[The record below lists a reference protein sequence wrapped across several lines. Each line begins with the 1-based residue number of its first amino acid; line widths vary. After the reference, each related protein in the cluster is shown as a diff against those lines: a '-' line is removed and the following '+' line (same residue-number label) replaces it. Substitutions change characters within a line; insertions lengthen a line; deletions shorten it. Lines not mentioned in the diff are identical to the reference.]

1 MVIDKLLINY
11 ILVNKIKNNKL
22 NFQQSRYFLIND
34 YPLQFIK
41 IRGLIFSNRVLKS

>member
-1 MVIDKLLINY
+1 MVVDKLLINY

-34 YPLQFIK
+34 YPPQFIK
-41 IRGLIFSNRVLKS
+41 IQGLIFSNRVLKS